1 MSLHQRAIV
10 QILLAI
16 SLLLNHYEVE
26 AEQRLSKAKD
36 LELEKQL
43 KLLNKPAIKTIKGKY
58 GELYDCVD
66 FYKQPAFD
74 HPLLKNHN
82 FHPQMKPM
90 LSMLQGDDISS
101 NNNRPFNIELEGGG
115 CPVGTVPIR
124 RITKDDLIRQ
134 RLTKQMRGGDDSPD
148 GNGIVSDGTKPL
160 GGGYKFASVQ
170 IPYSP
175 RNKIAG
181 AGAIISLHNPQN
193 LSGHQHSGGRIKVQN
208 GIDSIQVGWTVNPPV
223 YGDTHTRLY
232 TYFTAGKLACYNTRC
247 PGFIQINTAIPLDG
261 QLPGS
266 SYGGPVFDV
275 PMYVAW
281 EVMGSSSGNSLLQK
295 CRDMSNGNW
304 WFYFG
309 ITAVGFW
316 PAKIF
321 TNLKGFATSAEHGGV
336 VYSPPGIPEPP
347 MGSGYFPVGDLKKD
361 AYCKKCTFLTDKN
374 KTKSLDN
381 ILVKLYANS
390 PNLYRVTDYP
400 NSGVVTGNLVS
411 YGGPC
416 EH

>member
-26 AEQRLSKAKD
+26 AEQGLSKLED

-66 FYKQPAFD
+66 FYKQPAID

-90 LSMLQGDDISS
+90 LSMSQRDDISS
-101 NNNRPFNIELEGGG
+101 NINKPFNIELEDGG
-115 CPVGTVPIR
+115 CPIGTVPIR
-124 RITKDDLIRQ
+124 RTTKDDLIRR
-134 RLTKQMRGGDDSPD
+134 RLTSQMRGGDDSPD
-148 GNGIVSDGTKPL
+148 GDGIVSEGTKPF

-175 RNKIAG
+175 RNKMAG

-208 GIDSIQVGWTVNPPV
+208 GNDSIQVGWTVNPPV

-232 TYFTAGKLACYNTRC
+232 TYFT
-247 PGFIQINTAIPLDG
+247 
-261 QLPGS
+261 
-266 SYGGPVFDV
+266 V
-275 PMYVAW
+275 
-281 EVMGSSSGNSLLQK
+281 
-295 CRDMSNGNW
+295 
-304 WFYFG
+304 
-309 ITAVGFW
+309 
-316 PAKIF
+316 
-321 TNLKGFATSAEHGGV
+321 
-336 VYSPPGIPEPP
+336 
-347 MGSGYFPVGDLKKD
+347 
-361 AYCKKCTFLTDKN
+361 
-374 KTKSLDN
+374 
-381 ILVKLYANS
+381 LYK
-390 PNLYRVTDYP
+390 
-400 NSGVVTGNLVS
+400 
-411 YGGPC
+411 
-416 EH
+416 

>member
-1 MSLHQRAIV
+1 MSLHRRAIV

-26 AEQRLSKAKD
+26 AEQRLSKAED
-36 LELEKQL
+36 LELENQL

-101 NNNRPFNIELEGGG
+101 NINRPFNIELEGGG

-124 RITKDDLIRQ
+124 RTTKEDLIRR
-134 RLTKQMRGGDDSPD
+134 RLTSQMRGGDDSPD
-148 GNGIVSDGTKPL
+148 GNGTVSDGTKPL

-208 GIDSIQVGWTVNPPV
+208 GIDSIQVGWT
-223 YGDTHTRLY
+223 
-232 TYFTAGKLACYNTRC
+232 AGKLACYNTQC

-275 PMYVAW
+275 PMHIA
-281 EVMGSSSGNSLLQK
+281 
-295 CRDMSNGNW
+295 RDMSNGNW

-321 TNLKGFATSAEHGGV
+321 TNLKGFATSAEYGGV

-347 MGSGYFPVGDLKKD
+347 MGSGYFPVGNLKKD
-361 AYCKKCTFLTDKN
+361 AYCKKFHFLTDKN
-374 KTKSLDN
+374 QTKSLDD

-400 NSGVVTGNLVS
+400 NSGVATGNLVS
-411 YGGPC
+411 YGGPG
-416 EH
+416 EQ